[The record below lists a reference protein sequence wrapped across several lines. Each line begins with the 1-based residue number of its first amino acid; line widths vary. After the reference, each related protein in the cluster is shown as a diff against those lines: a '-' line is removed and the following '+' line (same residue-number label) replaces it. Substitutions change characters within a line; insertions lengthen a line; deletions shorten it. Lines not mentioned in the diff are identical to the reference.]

1 MTNELKE
8 RLEALSADLT
18 EAKSHGNVVS
28 STILGAALQE
38 LLVSAFKAGD
48 LITRQELDEAVA
60 AEREGMVGDTAKLL
74 QQWFIKGL
82 SSEKMQDAPFVAAR
96 ARSEQKGGA

>member
-8 RLEALSADLT
+8 RLEALSKKANVDAQFPDYSISSNEMDLF
-18 EAKSHGNVVS
+18 V
-28 STILGAALQE
+28 E
-38 LLVSAFKAGD
+38 LRGLYASGD

-96 ARSEQKGGA
+96 ARSEQEGGA